1 MPEAETNNKHQ
12 EMDKSKEN
20 LHQIGSSISLHVKKE
35 ISGNYPSKAIARAHC
50 TITDNKGNSHVQN
63 FWLINGDTYKAGRNL
78 HDITGA
84 VAGRD
89 TSGHHLALK
98 DDGQPVSK
106 HTKLGE
112 ILVKFYSGRQ
122 LYRVPDRYRKR
133 VFYDNEVEI
142 HNRAS
147 YLPFN
152 IDPTEVE
159 IRISG
164 ESAPYRYA
172 RLSELLNIAQEEKE
186 QLKKLEKERKRLE
199 EERLRIARE
208 LEEKRAREE
217 QERLEALQRQKEE
230 EERKNREE
238 IERLEKQYAETLLK
252 EKAVRSF
259 MRKNVMLR
267 SQHILDQ
274 FQEDAKRSHIYDNV
288 PIVIEGG
295 PGTGK
300 TTTMIQRLMFLLSY
314 QALTE
319 YDAPLTE
326 KQIADL
332 TDPGERDNHWLFF
345 SPTDMLLQYLRDN
358 MREEGLRANDRNT
371 RTIAKFRN
379 KAMKD
384 YQLFNPSK
392 DGPFKDFKPI
402 EGEEVLIL
410 NTKDAIKE
418 FELYIIDKCNK
429 LLQQRCEL
437 NTSDHL
443 WNDDA
448 IRIKSRCKNSGK
460 VKDIDGLMNLFNSL
474 QENEKKK
481 VKEWSDNLKDQLKKS
496 AMKLQSLVVKDE
508 SAVEKLKSLFER
520 WRRERLGYD
529 ESDDDDA
536 IIDEDDDEEV
546 SFSRQEFET
555 QLFQELKKL
564 LKQLGLKKHNS
575 KIKISK
581 RNQEILD
588 IIKEYIDENE
598 LDIKFLG
605 SVALFVRNYASLCRG
620 IESNIIGIIHRLY
633 KTFRK
638 DQLNG
643 KLYRSDLL
651 KKIINKDGNKH
662 LHPDEQNLVL
672 GFINEMMHRIYR
684 RSRSRFDGLKHKYV
698 QAFKESVRNVIGVDE
713 ATDYSLLDYYL
724 MISFRHYEFS
734 SITLC
739 GDLMQGLNSNGI
751 TNWSEIRNFN
761 LPNLEIKS
769 LNISYRQLPTLLDMA
784 RELYFDD
791 LGHYPSYRSEMER
804 TESEP
809 KPLMFICDDEE
820 EKAIWI
826 SERIRDIYGI
836 YDNELPSVAIFVG
849 DNVDIRKFI
858 DQINDLGILSGIDV
872 VDCSGDRQ
880 LQNKEMVRVFRLSE
894 IKGMEF
900 EAAFFYDIDDAISS
914 HNKQLIRRYLYVGI
928 SRATSHLAATMS
940 SWDNE
945 SIIKYFDTETDNW
958 EI

>member
-1 MPEAETNNKHQ
+1 MAE
-12 EMDKSKEN
+12 SKESV
-20 LHQIGSSISLHVKKE
+20 HQIGSSISIHVNRE

-63 FWLINGDTYKAGRNL
+63 YWLINGDTYQRGRDL
-78 HDITGA
+78 RDITGA
-84 VAGRD
+84 VASHSTGR
-89 TSGHHLALK
+89 HIALI
-98 DDGQPVSK
+98 DDGHPVSK
-106 HTKLGE
+106 NTKLGE
-112 ILVKFYSGRQ
+112 ILVKFYSGSH
-122 LYRVPDRYRKR
+122 LYRVPNCHRKR
-133 VFYDNEVEI
+133 VFFDNEVEI
-142 HNRAS
+142 HNRTS
-147 YLPFN
+147 YLLYN
-152 IDPTEVE
+152 SDPSEVE

-172 RLSELLNIAQEEKE
+172 RLSELLNIAKKEEAE
-186 QLKKLEKERKRLE
+186 LRKLEEERKRLE

-208 LEEKRAREE
+208 LEEKKAREE
-217 QERLEALQRQKEE
+217 QERLEALQREKEE
-230 EERKNREE
+230 EERRNRVE
-238 IERLEKQYAETLLK
+238 IERLEKQYAETLSK
-252 EKAVRSF
+252 ENAVRSF

-274 FQEDAKRSHIYDNV
+274 YQEEAKRSHIYDGV

-371 RTIAKFRN
+371 RTIAKYRN

-392 DGPFKDFKPI
+392 DGPFKDFKPS

-410 NTKDAIKE
+410 DAKKAIRD
-418 FELYIIDKCNK
+418 FELYIIDYCNK

-437 NTSDHL
+437 NTADHL
-443 WNDDA
+443 WNEDA
-448 IRIKSRCKNSGK
+448 ISIKSRCKNSGK
-460 VKDIDGLMNLFNSL
+460 IKDIDGLMNLFNSL
-474 QENEKKK
+474 QENEKEK
-481 VKEWSDNLKDQLKKS
+481 VKEWSDELKDQLKTS
-496 AMKLQSLVVKDE
+496 AMKLQSLVLKDE
-508 SAVEKLKSLFER
+508 SAVEMLKSLFER
-520 WRRERLGYD
+520 WRKKRLGND
-529 ESDDDDA
+529 ESDDEDA
-536 IIDEDDDEEV
+536 IIDEDDEDEV

-564 LKQLGLKKHNS
+564 LKQLGLKKHDS

-588 IIKEYIDENE
+588 IIKEHIQDDV
-598 LDIKFLG
+598 LDIEFLG

-620 IESNIIGIIHRLY
+620 IESNIIGIIQRLY
-633 KTFRK
+633 KSFRK
-638 DQLNG
+638 GQLEGN
-643 KLYRSDLL
+643 LYRIDLL
-651 KKIINKDGNKH
+651 KKIINRDGNKH

-672 GFINEMMHRIYR
+672 GFINEMLHRIYKK
-684 RSRSRFDGLKHKYV
+684 SRTRFDGLKHKYV
-698 QAFKESVRNVIGVDE
+698 QAFKDSVRNVIGVDE
-713 ATDYSLLDYYL
+713 AIDYSLLDYYF
-724 MISFRHYEFS
+724 MMSFRHYEFS

-751 TNWSEIRNFN
+751 TDWSEIKNFN
-761 LPNLEIKS
+761 LPNLEVKS

-784 RELYFDD
+784 RELYYDD
-791 LGHYPSYRSEMER
+791 LGHYPSYKSEMEPS
-804 TESEP
+804 ESEP
-809 KPLMFICDDEE
+809 QPLMLISEDEE

-826 SERIRDIYGI
+826 SERILNIYDIY
-836 YDNELPSVAIFVG
+836 DHQLPSVAIFVG
-849 DNVDIRKFI
+849 DNVDVREFI
-858 DQINDLGILSGIDV
+858 DRMDDLGILSGIDV

-894 IKGMEF
+894 VKGMEF

-914 HNKQLIRRYLYVGI
+914 HDEQLMRRYLYVGI

-945 SIIKYFDTETDNW
+945 SIIKYFDTETDSW
-958 EI
+958 EL